1 MAGKDQ
7 SVFFFDKIEKR
18 QATNWRRCSL
28 STSKSNAIPAM
39 TNQITVESPAA
50 THTIQNR
57 VIDLI
62 SWRLN
67 MPVDNIHPYSRLQE
81 DLYLDAIDLM
91 LLIAELESR
100 FNAYLSAEEYD
111 AIETVEDATNYL
123 MKYAA

>member
-1 MAGKDQ
+1 
-7 SVFFFDKIEKR
+7 
-18 QATNWRRCSL
+18 
-28 STSKSNAIPAM
+28 M

-81 DLYLDAIDLM
+81 DLYLDA
-91 LLIAELESR
+91 
-100 FNAYLSAEEYD
+100 
-111 AIETVEDATNYL
+111 TNYL

>member
-1 MAGKDQ
+1 
-7 SVFFFDKIEKR
+7 
-18 QATNWRRCSL
+18 
-28 STSKSNAIPAM
+28 M

>member
-1 MAGKDQ
+1 LKN
-7 SVFFFDKIEKR
+7 VR
-18 QATNWRRCSL
+18 QPIGDGVRYLPRKVTQL
-28 STSKSNAIPAM
+28 PAM
-39 TNQITVESPAA
+39 TNQITVETPAA

>member
-1 MAGKDQ
+1 
-7 SVFFFDKIEKR
+7 
-18 QATNWRRCSL
+18 
-28 STSKSNAIPAM
+28 M
-39 TNQITVESPAA
+39 TNQITVELPNT

-81 DLYLDAIDLM
+81 DLYLDAVDLM

-100 FNAYLSAEEYD
+100 FNAYLSAEEYES
-111 AIETVEDATNYL
+111 IETVEDATNYL

>member
-1 MAGKDQ
+1 
-7 SVFFFDKIEKR
+7 
-18 QATNWRRCSL
+18 
-28 STSKSNAIPAM
+28 M
-39 TNQITVESPAA
+39 TNQIFLGQPSVDPS
-50 THTIQNR
+50 IQNR

-81 DLYLDAIDLM
+81 DLYLDAVDLM

-100 FNAYLSAEEYD
+100 FNAYLSAEEYES
-111 AIETVEDATNYL
+111 IETVADAANYL